1 MKKSLQIIC
10 IFLMFLSFD
19 TLAQESVIPEIKYAD
34 LEKYIALAKENYPRK
49 KIFEERQNGIKTGIP
64 ISYVSFFDM
73 FNASYFYRPDDKSV
87 IDPINPYNFNGFQLG
102 VNVNLGNLLQ
112 KPFMVKKAK
121 SDFKVAQLETQEY
134 NMQLETEVKTRYYD
148 YILQLNQL
156 KIATQSALDNKTVT
170 DGLRNKF
177 EKGEITLDAYSTARI
192 NQSASST
199 ARIQTEI
206 NYLKAKDSLEEIIG
220 KKLTDVK

>member
-1 MKKSLQIIC
+1 MKKSSQIIWV
-10 IFLMFLSFD
+10 ILLFLSVDAFS
-19 TLAQESVIPEIKYAD
+19 QESVIPEIKYAD
-34 LEKYIALAKENYPRK
+34 LENYIALAKENYPRK
-49 KIFEERQNGIKTGIP
+49 KIFEERKNGIKTGIP
-64 ISYVSFFDM
+64 ISYVSFFDI

-102 VNVNLGNLLQ
+102 VNVNLGSVLQ

-121 SDFKVAQLETQEY
+121 SDYKVAQLESEEY
-134 NMQLETEVKTRYYD
+134 NMQLETEVKKRYYD

-156 KIATQSALDNKTVT
+156 KLATESALDNKTVT

-177 EKGEITLDAYSTARI
+177 EKGQITLDVYSAAKI

-206 NYLKAKDSLEEIIG
+206 NFLKAKDSLEEIIG
-220 KKLTDVK
+220 KKLTEVK